1 MYNKSR
7 FDMSKNAVNSRLES
21 IRSLMK
27 REGINVYMVPNFDP
41 HLSEYPPERWNT
53 RKWVTGFT
61 GSAGCAVI
69 SLNDAALWS
78 DSRYFIQAEKELEG
92 TDYRFF
98 KDGLPDSI
106 SVMEWVCEHA
116 GNNGVVAAD
125 DTAFSFN
132 EGVKMKE
139 LFSKRGIKSKFN
151 FNPIDELWEDRP
163 SIPES
168 KVMVYQTEYAGEDFN
183 SKYQKIIEKAQQ
195 RGANAVLLSAL
206 DDIAWVFNLRGED
219 VKFNPMVVAYGFL
232 SKDKKVIFIE
242 SNKLTP
248 DALSYFSSNGIEVM
262 KYDDIEQYLSNL
274 TTDTKVIAD
283 PTRVNYRLCN
293 ILNDKNALIAETS
306 PITMM
311 KSVKNSTEIEGT
323 RNALTRDG
331 VAMVKFLHW
340 LDSNI
345 GKIEMSEISISEKL
359 RSFRAEQP
367 LFMGE
372 SFGTI
377 AGYGGHGAIVHYR
390 ATEESDAKLQ
400 PKGFVLVDSGG
411 QYLDGTTDITR
422 TIPLG
427 ELTDEEKKCF
437 TLVLKGHIAIAQA
450 QFPHGTRGAQI
461 DAFAR
466 IALWREGYTYN
477 HGTGHGIGHFLNV
490 HEGPQNIRLEEN
502 PTPLLPGMITSNEP
516 GVYLSDRFGIRI
528 ENMILTVENRTSEFG
543 KFYAF
548 ETLTLC
554 PIDTRAIDTTLMT
567 ENEIEWLNNYHKNV
581 YDKLS
586 AMLDTPQSEWL
597 RERCAPICK

>member
-1 MYNKSR
+1 
-7 FDMSKNAVNSRLES
+7 MSNNVINSRLEA
-21 IRSLMK
+21 IRSLMQK
-27 REGINVYMVPNFDP
+27 EGINVYMVPNFDP

-53 RKWVTGFT
+53 RKWTTGFT

-69 SLNDAALWS
+69 SLTNAALWS

-92 TDYRFF
+92 TNYTFF
-98 KDGLPDSI
+98 KDGLPDSVSI
-106 SVMEWVCEHA
+106 IDWVCEQA
-116 GNNGVVAAD
+116 GEGGVVAAD
-125 DTAFSFN
+125 DTAFSYN
-132 EGVKMKE
+132 EGAKMKAT
-139 LFSKRGIKSKFN
+139 FSKRGIDLRFD
-151 FNPIDELWEDRP
+151 FNPIDQLWNDRP

-168 KVMVYQTEYAGEDFN
+168 EVMVYATEYAGEDFE
-183 SKYQKIIEKAQQ
+183 SKYKKILEKAIQ
-195 RGANAVLLSAL
+195 REANSVLLSAL
-206 DDIAWVFNLRGED
+206 DDIAWAFNIRGED

-232 SKDKKVIFIE
+232 SDSKKAIFIE
-242 SNKLTP
+242 EKKVSS
-248 DALSYFSSNGIEVM
+248 DAAKYFAENGIEVM
-262 KYDDIEQYLSNL
+262 EYDKIEDFLKSL
-274 TTDTKVIAD
+274 PSDSKVIAD
-283 PTRVNYRLCN
+283 TSRANYRLCN
-293 ILNDKNALIAETS
+293 ILSEKGCLIAECS

-331 VAMVKFLHW
+331 VAMVNFLYW
-340 LDSNI
+340 LDTNI
-345 GKIEMSEISISEKL
+345 GKIEMSEISIADKL

-377 AGYGGHGAIVHYR
+377 AGYAGHGAIVHYR
-390 ATEESDAKLQ
+390 ATVESDAKLQ

-466 IALWREGYTYN
+466 IALWKEGYTYN

-502 PTPLLPGMITSNEP
+502 PTPLLPGMMTSNEP
-516 GVYLSDRFGIRI
+516 GVYLSDRFGIRT
-528 ENMILTVENRTSEFG
+528 ENIILTVEKCNTEFG
-543 KFYAF
+543 KFYEF
-548 ETLTLC
+548 ETMTLC
-554 PIDTRAIDTTLMT
+554 PIDTRAIEVSLMT
-567 ENEIEWLNNYHKNV
+567 ENEIEWLNSYHTRV
-581 YDKLS
+581 YSTLS
-586 AMLDTPQSEWL
+586 PLLGSQQCEWL
-597 RERCAPICK
+597 KERCSPIK